1 MTITKDKDTNTE
13 MNLLDVKDLKIAFGK
28 EENVTEVVHGVD
40 FSINK
45 GEILGLVG
53 ESGSGKTVTGLSLL
67 RLLSPQSAT
76 VTSKSLHLNLHG
88 ESIDL
93 STASQSMMQ
102 TLRGKT
108 IAMIFQEPMSAFNP
122 VITCGRQ
129 VIEVLTT
136 HTDLSRDVAKSLV
149 LDLLAEVELPD
160 PERAYKSY
168 PHQLSGGQLQRI
180 MIAMAIACKPAL
192 IIADEPTT
200 ALDVTVQQS
209 ILDLLKDLNIKY
221 GLSLLFISH
230 DLGVIANLCDR
241 VIVMRHG
248 QIIERG
254 TAKDL
259 FAHPKDPYTQGLLA
273 CRPTLTTT
281 GDRLPEL
288 NEYLEQSNDNDN
300 NSTQPRET
308 HPEHQQETL
317 IEASNLTKRYKHAS
331 GWFTPPKYTTAVD
344 AVSLILQTGEVVG
357 LVGESG
363 CGKTTLSNL
372 LLGLDQAE
380 TGDIQYLG
388 KSFNTFNAKDWK
400 RYRKSVQVVFQNPYS
415 SLNPKMRI
423 GQIIK
428 EPMDI
433 HNIHHKDDR
442 RSAVIELLAKVGLPA
457 DSYDRLPAQFSGG
470 QRQRIVIARALASQP
485 RLIICDESVSALD
498 VSIQASIINLLLDLK
513 DQYHLSYLF
522 ISHDLRVIKFVSDR
536 VLVMQS
542 GKIIESGKTDQIFN
556 NPQQAYTASLIA
568 SIPQL

>member
-1 MTITKDKDTNTE
+1 MINNKDTQQDI
-13 MNLLDVKDLKIAFGK
+13 NLLEVNDLKITFGSG
-28 EENVTEVVHGVD
+28 NTTNEVVHGVS
-40 FSINK
+40 FSISK

-67 RLLSPQSAT
+67 QLLSPRNAKVESQS
-76 VTSKSLHLNLHG
+76 LQLNLDG

-93 STASQSMMQ
+93 QTASQPAMQ

-108 IAMIFQEPMSAFNP
+108 VAMIFQEPMSAFNP
-122 VITCGRQ
+122 VITCGSQ
-129 VIEVLTT
+129 VIEVLIT
-136 HTDLSRDVAKSLV
+136 HTDMGKDAAKSLV
-149 LDLLAEVELPD
+149 LDLFTEVELPD
-160 PERAYKSY
+160 PERAYRSY

-209 ILDLLKDLNIKY
+209 ILDLLKGLNQKY

-230 DLGVIANLCDR
+230 DLGVIANICDR

-248 QIIERG
+248 QIVESG
-254 TAKDL
+254 TAREIFDN
-259 FAHPKDPYTQGLLA
+259 PQDPYTQGLLA
-273 CRPTLTTT
+273 CRPTLATT

-288 NEYLEQSNDNDN
+288 AHYLNGESQQASQTLHTQS
-300 NSTQPRET
+300 Q
-308 HPEHQQETL
+308 HKQETL
-317 IEASNLTKRYKHAS
+317 LIANNLVKRYKNTT
-331 GWFTPPKYTTAVD
+331 GWFSKPTYTTAVKS
-344 AVSLILQTGEVVG
+344 VSLSLKTGEVVG

-380 TGDIQYLG
+380 SGDISYLG
-388 KSFNTFNAKDWK
+388 KSFSEFNSKDWK

-415 SLNPKMRI
+415 SLNPKMRV
-423 GQIIK
+423 GRIIK

-433 HNIHHKDDR
+433 HNVHTKSERKHK
-442 RSAVIELLAKVGLPA
+442 VLELLSQVGLPA
-457 DSYDRLPAQFSGG
+457 DAYDRLPSQFSGG

-485 RLIICDESVSALD
+485 RLVICDESVSALD

-513 DQYHLSYLF
+513 DQYNLSYLF

-536 VLVMQS
+536 ILVMKS
-542 GKIIESGKTDQIFN
+542 GEIIESGSTDQVFN
-556 NPQQAYTASLIA
+556 DPQQEYTASLIA
-568 SIPQL
+568 SIPRL